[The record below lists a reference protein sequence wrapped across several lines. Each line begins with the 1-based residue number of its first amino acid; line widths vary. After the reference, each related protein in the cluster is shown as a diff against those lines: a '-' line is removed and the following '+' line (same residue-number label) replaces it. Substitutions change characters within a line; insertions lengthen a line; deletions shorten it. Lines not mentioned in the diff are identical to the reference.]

1 MYIMR
6 IAGLDEAQAGIKIA
20 GRNTNNLRYAD
31 DTTLTAEREEL
42 KILLMKVKEESK
54 KVDFKIFD
62 LAAHEHLACSSVPQS
77 HKMAASSICTKQWK
91 TVSSVKEECP
101 SLQFDYAPPSTM
113 TESNQLSFRHCLST
127 SIILYLIRSNAPFE
141 NKFFTIPSSLAW

>member
-1 MYIMR
+1 MKF
-6 IAGLDEAQAGIKIA
+6 LKQL
-20 GRNTNNLRYAD
+20 RNIVSHIPKSLCRVW
-31 DTTLTAEREEL
+31 L
-42 KILLMKVKEESK
+42 
-54 KVDFKIFD
+54 KIFD

-113 TESNQLSFRHCLST
+113 TESNQLSFRHCLSR